1 MRKNKKIFAGVF
13 IGIGVLILPFSLI
26 KGFPAAFIVSAGF
39 ALMAYGI
46 ADFLFEHFVH
56 KIGRI
61 KIMDEDE
68 RNVLINGKA
77 YTLVS
82 DFANMGFIVLA
93 LYSAVCKEDREIP
106 SIRMILVVCCLLA
119 YSTASFVNCAVVINR
134 PFVAPCPA
142 NAPTNF

>member
-93 LYSAVCKEDREIP
+93 LYSAVCKEDKLRPHTDRYISLEIKMR
-106 SIRMILVVCCLLA
+106 SII
-119 YSTASFVNCAVVINR
+119 SR
-134 PFVAPCPA
+134 PFQIL
-142 NAPTNF
+142 